1 VRQTDLQPQASSL
14 RKGYVDSTFGQLHY
28 RQCGRGTAL
37 VLLHQTSQSSIQFAL
52 AMPLLAAAGY
62 QVTAFDT
69 PGYGMSDGPDE
80 PPSITDY
87 AGAIAQGMRQLD
99 ISTAIILGHHTGAAV
114 AVALAA
120 NHPDHVVTL
129 VLHSPP
135 IYTESERL
143 ERLARPRLDQSP
155 KEDGSHLLARWRMSY
170 GKTGNGASLEATHMS
185 TICAMIAGENEWYGH
200 RAAFAFDLGEAL
212 SRTMAPLIVI
222 SNTGDIIHHLAKR
235 GLDGKSGARYYEM
248 EGGTSQIIYDEPGRW
263 SDTVLAALKPQG

>member
-1 VRQTDLQPQASSL
+1 
-14 RKGYVDSTFGQLHY
+14 
-28 RQCGRGTAL
+28 
-37 VLLHQTSQSSIQFAL
+37 
-52 AMPLLAAAGY
+52 
-62 QVTAFDT
+62 
-69 PGYGMSDGPDE
+69 
-80 PPSITDY
+80 
-87 AGAIAQGMRQLD
+87 
-99 ISTAIILGHHTGAAV
+99 
-114 AVALAA
+114 
-120 NHPDHVVTL
+120 
-129 VLHSPP
+129 
-135 IYTESERL
+135 
-143 ERLARPRLDQSP
+143 
-155 KEDGSHLLARWRMSY
+155 MSY